1 MVSRRSALAL
11 ITAATLVFSAN
22 ALAQRGG
29 GGTGGKSP
37 ATVDANSRKLSD
49 AQRKEIQTAIKI
61 VDDAEAGKAA
71 PNDLSLAW
79 VREDVLKATDSKQY
93 VPFTVA
99 IDSSKVTG
107 GYVSIYWRVSQK
119 GAEVAA
125 APAAGGKKDDKNA
138 KRPVYAYEDIGSVD
152 VAAGQAPLRIS
163 RSFTVGAGDYDVS
176 VVVKEPT
183 PDKAPKNAPA
193 PKVSMIKQSV
203 SVPDY
208 WNGELN
214 TSSVIVAERIDPLPA
229 PLTMQQQMDRPYA
242 LGTMEIVPTSDTKF
256 TKKSE
261 LQPFLLI
268 YNAKTDATN
277 KPDVMVEF
285 NFYTKEAGVEKVFN
299 HTAPQNL
306 NGSTLPPQF
315 DFAAGHQLQTGQA
328 IPLASFPEG
337 SYRLEIKVTDKLANK
352 SITRD
357 INFSVS
363 GS

>member
-1 MVSRRSALAL
+1 MVSRRSALTL
-11 ITAATLVFSAN
+11 VTAATLVFSVN
-22 ALAQRGG
+22 VLAQRGG
-29 GGTGGKSP
+29 KGQPTS
-37 ATVDANSRKLSD
+37 DANSRKLTD
-49 AQRKEIQTAIKI
+49 AQKKEIQTAIKI
-61 VDDAEAGKAA
+61 VDDGAAGQAV
-71 PNDLSLAW
+71 PNDLSLTW
-79 VREDVLKATDSKQY
+79 SREDILKATDNKEY
-93 VPFTVA
+93 VPFTVT
-99 IDSSKVTG
+99 IDPSKVTG
-107 GYVSIYWRVSQK
+107 GNVSIYWRV
-119 GAEVAA
+119 AEKSAAVPA
-125 APAAGGKKDDKNA
+125 APGKKDDKNA
-138 KRPVYAYEDIGSVD
+138 KRPAYPYEDIGSVELTP
-152 VAAGQAPLRIS
+152 GQAQLRIS
-163 RSFTVGAGDYDVS
+163 RSFTVGAGDYDVY

-183 PDKAPKNAPA
+183 PDKKNAPA
-193 PKVSMIKQSV
+193 PKMSMIKQSV

-214 TSSVIVAERIDPLPA
+214 TSTVIVAERIDPLPA

-242 LGTMEIVPTSDTKF
+242 LGTMEIVPAADTKF

-268 YNAKTDATN
+268 YNAKTDAAN

-285 NFYTKEAGVEKVFN
+285 NFFTKEAGGEKAFN

-306 NGSTLPPQF
+306 NASTLPPQF

-352 SITRD
+352 AITKD
-357 INFSVS
+357 VNFSVS